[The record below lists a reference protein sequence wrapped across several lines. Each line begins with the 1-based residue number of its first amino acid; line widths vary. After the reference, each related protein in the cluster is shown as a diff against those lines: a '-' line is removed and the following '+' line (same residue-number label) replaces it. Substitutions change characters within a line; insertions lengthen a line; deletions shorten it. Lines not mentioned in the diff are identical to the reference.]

1 MAFAPITNRLTF
13 TGEFEAAV
21 VMPLVMGFPMAL
33 VTGAAGA
40 VTEWLVESR
49 HPLRWAFLP
58 ATLYAVVGL
67 VGHHWVRPPQAADR
81 VAEVLEAALRALTCL
96 VGAVLAERHERAP
109 RHSGTQDAG

>member
-33 VTGAAGA
+33 VAGAAGA

-81 VAEVLEAALRALTCL
+81 VAEVLEAALPALTCL
-96 VGAVLAERHERAP
+96 VGAMLAERHARAP